1 MRRIQQ
7 YIQFERVLLRTDLIL
22 LFNLITFS
30 FFTPV
35 YWLGER
41 VRRSEPIR
49 HWLSMYVTVDK
60 YTHHTTSPAV
70 ARNTIKHLS
79 MPFFNFGLMACSSEK
94 RLIHWWEDGNRVADE
109 KYNIEGTF
117 SVFFFFISIR
127 RNFYD
132 IEGWAWVCL
141 FLCYM
146 NFFERTTDTWK
157 EFEYNL

>member
-70 ARNTIKHLS
+70 ARNTTKHLS

-94 RLIHWWEDGNRVADE
+94 RLIHWWEDGNRVTDE
-109 KYNIEGTF
+109 KCNIEETF
-117 SVFFFFISIR
+117 FVSFFFYFNSTKFLWHRGMGVGMPIFVLHELLWTDD
-127 RNFYD
+127 RN
-132 IEGWAWVCL
+132 V
-141 FLCYM
+141 
-146 NFFERTTDTWK
+146 ERIWI
-157 EFEYNL
+157 